1 MQKRDQK
8 FLGDEHRKQEDTT
21 LLLKHTD
28 KKKRTNQEKGPHIAT

>member
-21 LLLKHTD
+21 LLVKHTD
-28 KKKRTNQEKGPHIAT
+28 KKRTNQDNGPHIAT